1 MHQELRR
8 QRIKGLV
15 EAGGVADEMMP
26 SDCPYGAMRRKVQRW
41 FARACLA
48 LGLAAL
54 LCWLMRD

>member
-26 SDCPYGAMRRKVQRW
+26 SDCPYGVMRRKIQK
-41 FARACLA
+41 A
-48 LGLAAL
+48 LFWTGLVLELAAL
-54 LCWLMRD
+54 